1 MEDILMSALFPGLPP
16 EFILLPWRKAI
27 KDLSEEGDEW
37 ARSYVDDGSVDT
49 LLRALVYLSDIRMG
63 TLEEMLP
70 RLECLKAILSH
81 ACGMEHLICCPAE
94 RSRLFM
100 LMEGRS

>member
-1 MEDILMSALFPGLPP
+1 MADCVQKCDLHWLGQ
-16 EFILLPWRKAI
+16 AI

-63 TLEEMLP
+63 TLEEILP
-70 RLECLKAILSH
+70 RLECLKAILSRT
-81 ACGMEHLICCPAE
+81 CGMEHLICCTAE

>member
-1 MEDILMSALFPGLPP
+1 MEECVQKCDLHWLGQ
-16 EFILLPWRKAI
+16 AI

-70 RLECLKAILSH
+70 RLECLKAILSR